1 MIKSKIKPTVLARII
16 VWHTAAIA
24 RNSAADICCVHTSRR
39 YCLKNLQIYNIRMY
53 MLIMPVRRKWECGSK
68 SLSDC
73 PNKYIQ
79 QWKTNILKFNVLFST
94 KFQEQESVSTHNET
108 RPKNMKE

>member
-1 MIKSKIKPTVLARII
+1 MIKSTIKPTVLARII

-39 YCLKNLQIYNIRMY
+39 YCLKNLQIYNIHIHAHHASEEEMRTWKQITLGLPKQIY
-53 MLIMPVRRKWECGSK
+53 ITTK
-68 SLSDC
+68 
-73 PNKYIQ
+73 NKHF
-79 QWKTNILKFNVLFST
+79 KFNVLFST